1 MRNILAMT
9 QRELAAFFYS
19 PIAYVVLFAFTL
31 MVGMLFVVL
40 TDNFG
45 PGNEAS
51 LRLTFNWLPLL
62 LCMTVPV
69 LTMRLMSEEY
79 RSGTIESLMTA
90 PVSDAEVIIGKFLGA
105 FLVYAVMLAATVFYV
120 VLLAVYGDPDYGMLA
135 GGYFGLLLIG
145 SLFCAIGLFF
155 SSITRNQIIA
165 ALLGAFFLLL
175 ITILAWIIVQST
187 EVSGLTRTVL
197 QMVSVMDRY
206 QYFNRGLVDLNN
218 LVFFGGGTVFFLFL
232 AVKVVE
238 SRRWR

>member
-1 MRNILAMT
+1 VRNIIAMT
-9 QRELAAFFYS
+9 QRELSAFFYS

-31 MVGMLFVVL
+31 MVGMLFAFL
-40 TDNFG
+40 TDNFE

-51 LRLTFNWLPLL
+51 LRMTFNWLPLL

-69 LTMRLMSEEY
+69 LTMRLMAEEY

-90 PVSDAEVIIGKFLGA
+90 PISDTEVVIGKFLGA
-105 FLVYAVMLAATVFYV
+105 FLVYTFMLIATVFYV
-120 VLLAVYGDPDYGMLA
+120 ILLAIYGDPDYGMLFS
-135 GGYFGLLLIG
+135 GYFGLWLIG
-145 SLFCAIGLFF
+145 GLFVAIGLFF

-187 EVSGLTRTVL
+187 DVRGLLRTVL
-197 QMVSVMDRY
+197 QMVSVMDRF

-218 LVFFGGGTVFFLFL
+218 LVFFGGGTAFFLFL